1 VQYPVEKAPIEK
13 LTVLRNGVSIS
24 QLVQYPVSGFV
35 FEGGTGMEDLSQ
47 VVSNACIFLQEN
59 NTPFNVLISE
69 SGRRVF
75 LLLQVRTAN
84 AILSFTSSVGCS

>member
-1 VQYPVEKAPIEK
+1 MKVQYPVEKAPTEE
-13 LTVLRNGVSIS
+13 LTVLRNGVTVS
-24 QLVQYPVSGFV
+24 QLVQYPVNGFV
-35 FEGGTGMEDLSQ
+35 FQGGTSLDDLSR

-75 LLLQVRTAN
+75 LLLQVLTRNAN
-84 AILSFTSSVGCS
+84 LSFTSYE